1 MTDARV
7 LVTSVFLR
15 PGDEVDVLLRGAG
28 FSTVHAPLTGVRSED
43 ELIDLL
49 ADVDAVVAAS
59 DPFTASVL
67 AAAPRLRVIARTG
80 VGFDAIDVEAA
91 SAHGIV
97 VCNAPGVNRQSVA
110 ELTIAF
116 LLMCARHINPVV
128 ADVRSGGWGRPSG
141 IELAGASLG
150 IIGLGA
156 IGRAVAHLA
165 TAFGMRVLAHDQAID
180 TSYATEH
187 GIEVLPL
194 ERLLELSDFVSLHLF
209 LGPETHHLINSERLA
224 MMKSTAYLINTSR
237 GPIVDEAAL
246 VDALR
251 NNVIAGA
258 ALDVVEHEPLP
269 ADAEIRALPNVIL
282 TPHIGGSTRQ
292 ARDRSGL
299 IAAHSVIQVLRGEVP
314 ENAVNKPRLKGY
326 QQV

>member
-1 MTDARV
+1 MTTAHV
-7 LVTSVFLR
+7 LLTSVFLR
-15 PGDEVDVLLRGAG
+15 PGDEVDLMLRAAG
-28 FSTVHAPLTGVRSED
+28 CTTKHAPLTGGRSEE
-43 ELIDLL
+43 ELIELL
-49 ADVDAVVAAS
+49 TDVDAVVAAS

-67 AAAPRLRVIARTG
+67 AAAPALRVIARTG
-80 VGFDAIDVEAA
+80 VGFDAIDVDAA
-91 SAHGIV
+91 SERGIV

-110 ELTIAF
+110 ELTLAF

-141 IELAGASLG
+141 TELAGTTLG
-150 IIGLGA
+150 VVGLGA

-165 TAFGMRVLAHDQAID
+165 TAFGMRVLAHDQVID
-180 TSYATEH
+180 NAYVDEH
-187 GIEVLPL
+187 GIEVVPL
-194 ERLLELSDFVSLHLF
+194 ERLLNLSDFVSLHLF
-209 LGPETHHLINSERLA
+209 LGPQTHHLIDAERLA
-224 MMKSTAYLINTSR
+224 LMKPTAYLINTSR

-258 ALDVVEHEPLP
+258 ALDVVEAEPLP
-269 ADAEIRALPNVIL
+269 PDAPIRTLPNVVL

-299 IAAHSVIQVLRGEVP
+299 IAARCVIQVLRGELP
-314 ENAVNKPRLKGY
+314 ENAVNAPRSKGY